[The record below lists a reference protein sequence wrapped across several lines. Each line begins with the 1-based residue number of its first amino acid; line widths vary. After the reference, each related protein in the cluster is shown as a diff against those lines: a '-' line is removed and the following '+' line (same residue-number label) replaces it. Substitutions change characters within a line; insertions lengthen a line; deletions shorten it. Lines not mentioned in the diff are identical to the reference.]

1 MPQKSKK
8 NKGKEEELMGEK
20 ASLYSVPDK
29 KRQKRTPPNISDVS
43 VEFSCDV
50 NLKIS
55 APVTIEWMYG
65 VVEEGVVYPGDVEVV
80 LKLNNG
86 PIICSDVT
94 DANISCTVTLPRDVY
109 NISITQSND
118 IGSTVDSAS
127 FDMAVLVVSEQIS
140 LILNTQLLF
149 IVTVRRNGLCPETKS
164 PVLVTFG
171 TIRKVAGGECEI
183 QQKSSEM
190 TISSGDSASF
200 YGDAAPITLGPD
212 ETICFIVSLDGVP
225 VISGTSS
232 RNASTAIT
240 ISGSSDQSIVS
251 VDAVAAATQ
260 DVSVVRIEPD
270 PLQQLPCPQQKI
282 EFRCQILVPSFVMQW
297 TLPTGETVE
306 FGQAENIGAVYVSSD
321 NTYSATLTDRTGDPN
336 SNNRF
341 FFTSTLL
348 VLVPVNGSNL
358 TCVGLSGAVAV
369 KESTSIIISGNP
381 DPPHDLSYD
390 DRVVI
395 ESSVDLQWTRPSYT
409 GGGGVAVMKYS
420 VSANGMRLE
429 VANSSR
435 IVSYTTSHLVYGE
448 VQYGKEEGV
457 VYPDTDFI
465 LSLTPTD
472 ETASSHMFSS
482 GDPACSDVTSDSTY
496 CNVNVPRD
504 VYIISANLTNEIGST
519 MNSNQFDTRAVI
531 VTNEILEDGEP
542 LSLTVTVNTACTVSC
557 PVTVSF
563 GTQPVSNGSFREGSG
578 GGLPTGALAGI
589 VTLIIIIILVAFA
602 IIVLFLCHIGIGGHR
617 MQSYKRGDKKK
628 LIAPEA
634 EAQNQDPGTIELQEG
649 PSGDLYA
656 TPQKP
661 KKEKEEEEGV
671 ETGQKELTEEEKAA
685 LYSVPNK
692 KFQTG
697 EDPVAIEHQEGPSG
711 DLYAM
716 PQKSKKNKGKE
727 EEEKAEQEELMEENS
742 APYKTK
748 FQTAGEDPVPI
759 EHQEGP
765 SGDLYAMPQKSK
777 KNKGKE
783 EELMGEKASLYSVP
797 DKKRQKRTPPN
808 ISDVSVE
815 FSCDVN
821 LKISAPVTIEW
832 MYGVVEEGVVY
843 PGDVEV
849 VLKLNNGPIICSD
862 VTDANISCTVT
873 LPRDVY
879 NISITQSNDIGSTV
893 DSASFDMAV
902 LVVSEQISLILNTQL
917 LFIVTVRRNGLC
929 PETKSPV
936 LVTFG
941 TIRKVAGGECEI
953 QQKSSEMTIS
963 SGDSASFYGDAAP
976 ITLGP
981 DETIC
986 FIVSLDGVPV
996 ISGTSSRNASTA
1008 ITISGSSD
1016 QSIVSVDAVAGIAV
1030 ALSLLVVLPVGVV
1043 FGCCGMWCLMKS
1055 QGRKKRRMA
1064 PPLYE
1069 EPVKPVFSLTENQ
1082 AYGQVARRQTTS

>member
-251 VDAVAAATQ
+251 VDAVAGIAVALSLLVVLPVGVVFGCCGMWCLMKSQAATQ

-563 GTQPVSNGSFREGSG
+563 GTQPVSNGSCEFQQNVTSEQPLSPGDTTTLSVEAGSVTIQSGETYCYLVTLCGNPGKYIREGSG

-748 FQTAGEDPVPI
+748 FQTAGEVRVKDPVPI

-797 DKKRQKRTPPN
+797 DKKRQKR
-808 ISDVSVE
+808 S
-815 FSCDVN
+815 
-821 LKISAPVTIEW
+821 
-832 MYGVVEEGVVY
+832 GG
-843 PGDVEV
+843 
-849 VLKLNNGPIICSD
+849 LNYADI
-862 VTDANISCTVT
+862 V
-873 LPRDVY
+873 
-879 NISITQSNDIGSTV
+879 ITSTSN
-893 DSASFDMAV
+893 
-902 LVVSEQISLILNTQL
+902 
-917 LFIVTVRRNGLC
+917 
-929 PETKSPV
+929 P
-936 LVTFG
+936 
-941 TIRKVAGGECEI
+941 
-953 QQKSSEMTIS
+953 
-963 SGDSASFYGDAAP
+963 
-976 ITLGP
+976 
-981 DETIC
+981 
-986 FIVSLDGVPV
+986 
-996 ISGTSSRNASTA
+996 
-1008 ITISGSSD
+1008 
-1016 QSIVSVDAVAGIAV
+1016 
-1030 ALSLLVVLPVGVV
+1030 
-1043 FGCCGMWCLMKS
+1043 
-1055 QGRKKRRMA
+1055 A
-1064 PPLYE
+1064 PPLSGGSTYA
-1069 EPVKPVFSLTENQ
+1069 VINKND
-1082 AYGQVARRQTTS
+1082 